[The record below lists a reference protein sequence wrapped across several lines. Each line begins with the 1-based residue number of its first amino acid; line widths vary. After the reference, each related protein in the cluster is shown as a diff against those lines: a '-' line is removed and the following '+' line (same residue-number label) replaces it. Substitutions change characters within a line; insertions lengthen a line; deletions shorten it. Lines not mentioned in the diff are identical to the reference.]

1 MDAAVRRQIAA
12 MPSTAGTF
20 FEMIGFFFVSRPFKI
35 YILHILHSQYLH
47 IYIYTFFQ
55 WDNSFSSFFSFFF
68 IFFNPFFYEQPNMKK
83 NG

>member
-35 YILHILHSQYLH
+35 YIFIYLTLSILT
-47 IYIYTFFQ
+47 YIYLY
-55 WDNSFSSFFSFFF
+55 FFS
-68 IFFNPFFYEQPNMKK
+68 M
-83 NG
+83 G